1 MANGDGPFVN
11 FDLVVINLALLT
23 VCELF
28 LFLFLFLFIFLW
40 SKNLIKTWKGKIT
53 SILSYNQR

>member
-28 LFLFLFLFIFLW
+28 LFIFLW